1 MVALRPREWRGGDIV
16 RGAAWGRVFGRVA
29 QYALVLLVAVSLNFA
44 IPRLAPGDPI
54 DYLVPSE
61 QVATITP
68 EQREQILGQFG
79 LEKPLAEQY
88 WLYLAGIAQGDLG
101 VSVQTGRP
109 VTDMLLARLPWT
121 LVLVGGAISLSLV
134 VGAGAGFF
142 AASRR
147 GGRTDVGGLAFF
159 MAIDSMPPFWIGMLL
174 LVLFSGYLQILPI
187 FGAVPMESAGGLA
200 FGYELFQRLA
210 LPLITLSLVRV
221 GWIFLIAR
229 SSLAG
234 ELSEDY
240 VLMAEAKGLPRRRVV
255 GHGIRNALLPL
266 VTAVAVEAGTLVG
279 GATVVETVFSYPGL
293 GRLIYESVLSRDY
306 PVLQGVFLL
315 MAIGVI
321 AANLLADLIYPLV
334 DPRVRT
340 ESAG

>member
-1 MVALRPREWRGGDIV
+1 MPLLSGGAWRILV
-16 RGAAWGRVFGRVA
+16 RVA

-54 DYLVPSE
+54 DYLIPSE

-68 EQREQILGQFG
+68 EQRDRILAQFG
-79 LEKPLAEQY
+79 LEKPLLEQY
-88 WLYLAGIAQGDLG
+88 WLYLAGISQGDLG
-101 VSVQTGRP
+101 YSVQTGRP
-109 VTDMLLARLPWT
+109 VTDTLLERLPWT
-121 LVLVGGAISLSLV
+121 IVLVGGAIVLSLV

-142 AASRR
+142 AAARR
-147 GGRTDVGGLAFF
+147 GGRTDAGGLALF
-159 MAIDSMPPFWIGMLL
+159 MAVDSMPPFWIGMLL
-174 LVLFSGYLQILPI
+174 LVLFSGYLQILPVY
-187 FGAVPMESAGGLA
+187 GALPETDQALGLA
-200 FGYELFQRLA
+200 RLGELAERLV

-221 GWIFLIAR
+221 GWLFLIAR

-240 VLMAEAKGLPRRRVV
+240 ITMAEAKGLSRRRVV
-255 GHGIRNALLPL
+255 IGHGIRNALLPL

-306 PVLQGVFLL
+306 PVLQGAFLL
-315 MAIGVI
+315 MAVGVI
-321 AANLLADLIYPLV
+321 AANLLADLLYPLI

-340 ESAG
+340 EGAA

>member
-1 MVALRPREWRGGDIV
+1 MPLLSGGAWRIL
-16 RGAAWGRVFGRVA
+16 GRVA

-54 DYLVPSE
+54 DYLIPSE

-68 EQREQILGQFG
+68 EQRDRILAQFG
-79 LEKPLAEQY
+79 LEKPLLEQY
-88 WLYLAGIAQGDLG
+88 WLYLAGISQGDLG
-101 VSVQTGRP
+101 YSVQTGRP
-109 VTDMLLARLPWT
+109 VTDMLLERLPWT
-121 LVLVGGAISLSLV
+121 IVLVGGAIVLSLV

-142 AASRR
+142 AAARR
-147 GGRTDVGGLAFF
+147 GGRTDAGGLALF
-159 MAIDSMPPFWIGMLL
+159 MAVDSMPPFWIGMLL
-174 LVLFSGYLQILPI
+174 LVLFSGYLQILPVY
-187 FGAVPMESAGGLA
+187 GALPETDQALGLA
-200 FGYELFQRLA
+200 RLGELAERLV
-210 LPLITLSLVRV
+210 LPLVTLSLVRV
-221 GWIFLIAR
+221 GWLFLIAR

-240 VLMAEAKGLPRRRVV
+240 ITMAEAKGLSRRRVV
-255 GHGIRNALLPL
+255 IGHGIRNALLPL

-306 PVLQGVFLL
+306 PVLQGAFLL
-315 MAIGVI
+315 MAVGVI
-321 AANLLADLIYPLV
+321 AANLLADLLYPLI

-340 ESAG
+340 EGAT